1 MDLFWERDLAVGMTP
16 SSRARARAGER
27 RMRILIA
34 DDHPVIRRTVREILE
49 AHPRW
54 EVIGEVEDG
63 LRAVEE
69 AEKLKPDVVVLNV
82 TMPVMN
88 GLEAAREIKAKV
100 PESVIVILSSHA
112 DARLIEDARRVGARA
127 YVAKTKAARDLV
139 AAIMGAVGGGDFVL
153 MD

>member
-49 AHPRW
+49 AHPRL

-127 YVAKTKAARDLV
+127 YVAKTKAARGLV